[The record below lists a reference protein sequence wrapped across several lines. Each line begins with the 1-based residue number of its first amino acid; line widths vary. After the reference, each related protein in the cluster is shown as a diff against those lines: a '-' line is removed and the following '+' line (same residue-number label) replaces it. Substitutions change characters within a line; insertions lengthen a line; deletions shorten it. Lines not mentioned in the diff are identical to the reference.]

1 LRFTPVRTLFRA
13 VNQAAQMGSIYEK
26 ILRPVVFAMT
36 DAEDA
41 HHNAVQSL
49 ALFSRASLLCRMME
63 SFARQSGTRP
73 VEFAGLQF
81 PNHVGLAAGMDK
93 NAQFWR
99 AAAAFG
105 FGHIEVGTVTAHA
118 QPGNPR
124 PRLFR
129 YPQHDAIINRMGFNN
144 AGAESIAALL
154 RKSGAHAIRPIP
166 LGINIGKSKV
176 TPLQHAVGDY
186 VQSFNLLADYA
197 DYVTLNVSSP
207 NTPDL
212 RKLQGDAYL
221 PELLRAMKDADKERS
236 EKLGTKRI
244 PIFLKIAPDLS
255 FPEIDSVLTHI
266 QNFGIDGI
274 IATNT
279 TISRPFEM
287 AAVNET
293 GGLSGKPLYSRSLEI
308 VNYISRATAGK
319 LPIIGVGGIFSS
331 NDAAR
336 MLDAG
341 AGLVQI
347 YTSWV
352 YKGPFFPAAMA
363 KNLAPR
369 QREWAS

>member
-1 LRFTPVRTLFRA
+1 
-13 VNQAAQMGSIYEK
+13 MGALYEK
-26 ILRPVVFAMT
+26 VLRPVVFSMT

-41 HHNAVQSL
+41 HHNTVQAL
-49 ALFSRASLLCRMME
+49 AFLARLTLVCRAME
-63 SFARQSGTRP
+63 HFTRQTGTRP
-73 VEFAGLQF
+73 VEFAGLKF

-99 AAAAFG
+99 AAAGFG
-105 FGHIEVGTVTAHA
+105 FGHVEVGTVTAHA
-118 QPGNPR
+118 QPGNPQ

-129 YPQHDAIINRMGFNN
+129 FPANEAIINRMGFNN

-154 RKSGAHAIRPIP
+154 RKNGAHALRPIP

-176 TPLQHAVGDY
+176 TPLQDAVGDY
-186 VQSFNLLADYA
+186 VQSFTLLADYA
-197 DYVTLNVSSP
+197 DYITLNVSSP

-221 PELLRAMKDADKERS
+221 PELLRAMKDADRERS
-236 EKLGTKRI
+236 EKLGTKSI
-244 PIFLKIAPDLS
+244 PIFLKIAPDLT
-255 FPEIDSVLTHI
+255 FPEIDSVLSHI
-266 QNFGIDGI
+266 QNLGINGI

-287 AAVNET
+287 ATVTET
-293 GGLSGKPLYSRSLEI
+293 GGLSGRPLQARSLEI
-308 VNYISRATAGK
+308 VNYISRATGGK
-319 LPIIGVGGIFSS
+319 LPIIGVGGIFDSD
-331 NDAAR
+331 DAAR

-352 YKGPFFPAAMA
+352 YRGPFLPAAIA
-363 KNLAPR
+363 KNLAHR
-369 QREWAS
+369 QRGWVS